1 MEKGNNNKKI
11 YIAIILAL
19 ILLAVGF
26 YLYYFYP
33 QIIPGMASTS
43 LKQDLAVLVVG
54 LDDTESVL
62 KGEIAADSI
71 VLAQLYTNTNE
82 LKLTNIVIDEKAFEE
97 NVDKLELERLLEE
110 ISELTSTELN
120 YYFTLSYQGFTNLIN
135 NLGGIEIERQEELLI
150 PDLNLDL
157 KTGNILLSGEEALNY
172 ARWYDY
178 RKDEK
183 DRIERQQQV
192 ITAVV
197 NKATKDKTLLDI
209 PQLFN
214 TTVDTFNSVETN
226 IEYTLITDLIEYLMS
241 NETPTISYDLI
252 MENGKQ

>member
-1 MEKGNNNKKI
+1 MEEGDNNKKI
-11 YIAIILAL
+11 YIAIVVAL
-19 ILLAVGF
+19 LLLAIGF

-43 LKQDLAVLVVG
+43 LKQDLTVLVVG
-54 LDDTESVL
+54 LDDTESVS
-62 KGEIAADSI
+62 KGEISADSI
-71 VLAQLYTNTNE
+71 VLAQLSTNSNE
-82 LKLTNIVIDEKAFEE
+82 LKLTNIVIDEKTFGE
-97 NVDKLELERLLEE
+97 NIDKKKLEGLLEE
-110 ISELTSTELN
+110 INDLTSVELN
-120 YYFTLSYQGFTNLIN
+120 YYFALSYQGFINLVD
-135 NLGGIEIERQEELLI
+135 NLNGIEIELQEKLI
-150 PDLNLDL
+150 VPDLNLDL
-157 KTGNILLSGEEALNY
+157 KAGNIMLSGQEALNY

-183 DRIERQQQV
+183 DRIQRQQQ
-192 ITAVV
+192 IISSLID
-197 NKATKDKTLLDI
+197 KASKDKTLLDI

-241 NETPTISYDLI
+241 NNTPSVSYDII

>member
-1 MEKGNNNKKI
+1 MEKGDNNKKI
-11 YIAIILAL
+11 YIAIGVAL
-19 ILLAVGF
+19 ILLAIGF

-43 LKQDLAVLVVG
+43 LKQNLTVLVVG
-54 LDDTESVL
+54 LDDTESVS
-62 KGEIAADSI
+62 KGEVAADSI
-71 VLAQLYTNTNE
+71 VLAQLYTNNNE
-82 LKLTNIVIDEKAFEE
+82 LKLSNIVIDEKAFEE
-97 NVDKLELERLLEE
+97 NVDKSELERLLEE
-110 ISELTSTELN
+110 VSDLTSTELD
-120 YYFTLSYQGFTNLIN
+120 YYFTLSYQGFINLID
-135 NLGGIEIERQEELLI
+135 NLGGIEIERQEELLV

-183 DRIERQQQV
+183 DRIERQQQI

-197 NKATKDKTLLDI
+197 DKATKDKTLLDI

-214 TTVDTFNSVETN
+214 TTVDTFNSVNTN

-241 NETPTISYDLI
+241 NNPSISYDVI

>member
-1 MEKGNNNKKI
+1 MEKGDNNKKI
-11 YIAIILAL
+11 YIAIAVAL
-19 ILLAVGF
+19 ILLAIGL
-26 YLYYFYP
+26 YLYHFYP

-43 LKQDLAVLVVG
+43 LKRDLTVLVVG
-54 LDDTESVL
+54 LDDTESVA
-62 KGEIAADSI
+62 KGEVAADSI
-71 VLAQLYTNTNE
+71 VLAHLNTNTNE
-82 LKLTNIVIDEKAFEE
+82 LKLTNIVIKEKTFGETI
-97 NVDKLELERLLEE
+97 DKSELEGLLAE
-110 ISELTSTELN
+110 INDLTSIELN
-120 YYFTLSYQGFTNLIN
+120 YYFALSYQGFINLVD
-135 NLGGIEIERQEELLI
+135 NLGGVKIEHQEKLVV

-157 KTGNILLSGEEALNY
+157 KAGNITLSGQEALNY

-183 DRIERQQQV
+183 DRIQRQQQ
-192 ITAVV
+192 IISSLID
-197 NKATKDKTLLDI
+197 KASKDKTLLDI

-241 NETPTISYDLI
+241 NNKPSISYDII